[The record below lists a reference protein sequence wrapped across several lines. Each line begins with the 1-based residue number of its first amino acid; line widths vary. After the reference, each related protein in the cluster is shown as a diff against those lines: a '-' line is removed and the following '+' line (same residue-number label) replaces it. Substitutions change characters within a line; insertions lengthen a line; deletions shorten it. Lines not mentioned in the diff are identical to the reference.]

1 MLNGK
6 VSVIIPI
13 YQVEKYLERCIK
25 SVINQSYKNIEII
38 LIDDGS
44 TDHCPT
50 ICDEYAQ
57 KDSRI
62 IVIHKQN
69 GGLSSARNSGLSACS
84 GDYVSFIDSDDY
96 IDEHMIETMVKK
108 IETTNSD
115 IVCCGFYFE
124 MDNGYFSK
132 SFMPDL
138 ILNRSNAIDALIENT
153 YLNHYSWNKLYKKKV
168 FKNVYF
174 PEGKLFEDIRTTY
187 KLFLNADKV
196 CLIDEYLYHYQI
208 RRNSIISSSKGDKV
222 FEIFNAYQVLK
233 HDLIR
238 LYPDKKSL
246 IIKSEMNILINQY
259 MELYKWRTNVEE
271 FKLQNTYNLFRN
283 DYHMLTQF
291 TMKERLKYFF
301 FLTSPKLFCQL
312 KERKSQKNAVN

>member
-69 GGLSSARNSGLSACS
+69 GGLSSARNSGLLACN

-96 IDEHMIETMVKK
+96 IDEHMIEIMVKK
-108 IETTNSD
+108 IEITNSD

-124 MDNGYFSK
+124 MDNGYISK
-132 SFMPDL
+132 SFMPSL
-138 ILNRSNAIDALIENT
+138 ILNKSDAIDALIENT

-208 RRNSIISSSKGDKV
+208 RKNSIISSSKGDKV
-222 FEIFNAYQVLK
+222 FEIFNAYQALK
-233 HDLIR
+233 HDLIK

-246 IIKSEMNILINQY
+246 MIKSEMNILINQY

-271 FKLQNTYNLFRN
+271 LKLQNTYNLFKN
-283 DYHMLTQF
+283 DYHTLTQF
-291 TMKERLKYFF
+291 SIKERLKYSF
-301 FLTSPKLFCQL
+301 FLRFPKLFCQL
-312 KERKSQKNAVN
+312 KERKSKKCS

>member
-13 YQVEKYLERCIK
+13 YQVERYLERCIK

-44 TDHCPT
+44 TDRCPT

-57 KDSRI
+57 EDSRI

-69 GGLSSARNSGLSACS
+69 GGLSSARNTGLSVCN
-84 GDYVSFIDSDDY
+84 GDYISFIDSDDY
-96 IDEHMIETMVKK
+96 IDEHMIEVMVKK
-108 IETTNSD
+108 IEITNSD

-124 MDNGYFSK
+124 TDNGYFSK
-132 SFMPDL
+132 SSMPNL
-138 ILNRSNAIDALIENT
+138 ILDRSNAIDALIENT

-208 RRNSIISSSKGDKV
+208 RSNSIISSSKGDRV
-222 FEIFNAYQVLK
+222 FEIFNAYQILK
-233 HDLIR
+233 HDLIKR
-238 LYPDKKSL
+238 YPDKKTL

-271 FKLQNTYNLFRN
+271 LKLQYTYNLFKN
-283 DYHMLTQF
+283 DYSILTKF
-291 TMKERLKYFF
+291 GIKEKLKYFF
-301 FLTSPKLFCQL
+301 FLRAPKLFCQL
-312 KERKSQKNAVN
+312 KERKSQRNAIN